1 MLHAK
6 RHVVENLSRDDA
18 VTLQLTQMLGQHLSC
33 DSGNDP
39 LQFEKATNAA
49 FTEMPEDQR
58 FPFSANH
65 RKGDFHRAVVSAV
78 ISHFHVT
85 ALQNSAFLLA
95 LSDAIGSDAEIN
107 LQAKWQ

>member
-1 MLHAK
+1 
-6 RHVVENLSRDDA
+6 
-18 VTLQLTQMLGQHLSC
+18 MLGQHLSR

-65 RKGDFHRAVVSAV
+65 RKGDFHRGVVNAS
-78 ISHFHVT
+78 ISRFHVT
-85 ALQNSAFLLA
+85 ALQNSAFLLP
-95 LSDAIGSDAEIN
+95 LSDALVSDTEIN
-107 LQAKWQ
+107 LQAKCQQRRSEQTEIQYHHDA